1 MFRILAACIEIL
13 FPPMPDDHPMT
24 AKEFDR
30 WNAAMILAGSCR
42 QIHERLADQ
51 RRHDEMMA
59 ELRRIGR

>member
-1 MFRILAACIEIL
+1 
-13 FPPMPDDHPMT
+13 MPDDHPMT
-24 AKEFDR
+24 AKEFDH